1 MLNKKLLSTLILL
14 FLTTQLKANFDFNK
28 NCINAYKA
36 ILDLRINDAE
46 KLIKLEKQQRPN
58 NGITVLL
65 ENYVDFFSLL
75 VSENQEDYNRLKQ
88 LKSDRLSQLSK
99 QDKSSPYYLF
109 AQAEVN
115 LQWGIL
121 KSRFQDYLSSGID
134 IKKAD
139 NLLKE
144 NESKFPSFA
153 PNKKSSGLVKVIM
166 GSIPSNLKGILQ
178 SFGFKGDVNQGKRQL
193 ESLVNTIGQTNYSF
207 YRDEVIFLLC
217 YIDTDLI
224 PQSSSYQK
232 TINLANSFSNSS
244 LLKVYLQGYVSYRN
258 AKNSEAISYLSKESE
273 FGTDYINFPKIN
285 YLLGNAKLNRNDN
298 DAHVFFLKYLKEYKG
313 INFVKDAYLKLA
325 YYYYLKNDNST
336 YTAYLK
342 LVKTKGDVYDEKD
355 KQALKEAN
363 DSPPHIDLLKAR
375 LSYDGGYY
383 TKSLKVLEDNSI
395 NDFKL
400 QRDQIEYYYRL
411 GRIYDALERSN
422 EALVNYQRTINIGK
436 NSSYY
441 YAANAALNI
450 GKIFEEKKEN
460 TRAVNFYKQA
470 INMKNHEYEN
480 SIESKAQE
488 RLKKLGAA
496 N

>member
-1 MLNKKLLSTLILL
+1 MFYKRLLSLFIFL

-28 NCINAYKA
+28 NCIDAYKA
-36 ILDLRINDAE
+36 ILDLRIKDAE
-46 KLIKLEKQQRPN
+46 KLITTEKQQRPN
-58 NGITVLL
+58 NGITILL
-65 ENYVDFFSLL
+65 ENYIDFYSLL
-75 VSENQEDYNRLKQ
+75 ISENQADYNRLKQ
-88 LKSDRLSQLSK
+88 LKSERLSLLSK

-115 LQWGIL
+115 LQWGML
-121 KSRFQDYLSSGID
+121 KGRFQDYLSSGID

-144 NESKFPSFA
+144 NESKFPSFVL
-153 PNKKSSGLVKVIM
+153 NKKSSGLVKVIM
-166 GSIPSNLKGILQ
+166 GSIPSNLKGVLQ
-178 SFGFKGDVNQGKRQL
+178 SFGFKGDINQGKKQL
-193 ESLVNTIGQTNYSF
+193 ESLVQSIGQSPYSF
-207 YRDEVIFLLC
+207 YKDEVIFLLC
-217 YIDTDLI
+217 YIETDLI
-224 PQSSSYQK
+224 QQPSSYQK
-232 TINLANSFSNSS
+232 TMNLANSFSSSS

-258 AKNSEAISYLSKESE
+258 AKNSEAITYLLKESE
-273 FGTDYINFPKIN
+273 FGDRYSNFPKIN
-285 YLLGNAKLNRNDN
+285 YILGNAKLNRSDTN
-298 DAHVFFLKYLKEYKG
+298 AHLYFLKYLKEYRG

-325 YYYYLKNDNST
+325 YYYYLKGDNSS
-336 YTAYLK
+336 YLAYLK

-383 TKSLKVLEDNSI
+383 AKALKVLEDNSV

-411 GRIYDALERSN
+411 GRIYDALDRSN
-422 EALVNYQRTINIGK
+422 DALVNYQKTINAGK

-450 GKIFEEKKEN
+450 GKIFEERKEN
-460 TRAVNFYKQA
+460 TRAINFYKQA

-480 SIESKAQE
+480 SIENKAQE
-488 RLKKLGAA
+488 RLKKLGID
-496 N
+496 